1 MITQSLKIQ
10 SMCILKAQN
19 EPRVI
24 GVSLATDCPLSCPQ
38 DVRYFWRAL
47 KWCVPHTWI
56 APHTQPSTTCHLTTS
71 CSQKTEIRRAF
82 SNPNLSLW
90 VFSPDLWVWRHT
102 ALKRHSETSSHPLY
116 HTSFAFCFYDQLIWP
131 MGPRASGWNQPPH
144 RQAIVQR
151 QILLCHHYSP
161 HILLSVGRNVG
172 PVVWLLIKNTSLYLR
187 DWETSSVSIY
197 VTHLWLQEK
206 TIFFRVISFV
216 PWHGS

>member
-56 APHTQPSTTCHLTTS
+56 APHTQPSTTCHLTAS

-82 SNPNLSLW
+82 SNPNLSLGFLSW
-90 VFSPDLWVWRHT
+90 PLSVKAYRSQKAFWNFQPSLV
-102 ALKRHSETSSHPLY
+102 SHI
-116 HTSFAFCFYDQLIWP
+116 FCFLLLWP
-131 MGPRASGWNQPPH
+131 AHMTHGTPCFWVKSATPSASHRAE
-144 RQAIVQR
+144 A
-151 QILLCHHYSP
+151 
-161 HILLSVGRNVG
+161 
-172 PVVWLLIKNTSLYLR
+172 NTSLPSLFTPYPAFCWKKRWPGCLA
-187 DWETSSVSIY
+187 SN
-197 VTHLWLQEK
+197 
-206 TIFFRVISFV
+206 
-216 PWHGS
+216 